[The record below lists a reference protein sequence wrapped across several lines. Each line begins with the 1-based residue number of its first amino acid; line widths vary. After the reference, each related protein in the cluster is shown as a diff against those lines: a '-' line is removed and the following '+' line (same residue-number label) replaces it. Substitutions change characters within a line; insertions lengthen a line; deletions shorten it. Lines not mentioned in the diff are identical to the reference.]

1 MILSRLQPIGMPP
14 LAMMNMNSSGTQSTH
29 PRQWPFCNQPVK
41 SPHQTPQEVWV
52 VVATHRLSRYQ
63 HRTRPQI
70 PNVVREFALVPGN
83 RESRQ
88 MVLSKARETEKIS
101 TGEREGIRG
110 RGEKKERGCFSL
122 ETDKELPSITRTV
135 KCSTY
140 HFALLCM
147 VRR

>member
-1 MILSRLQPIGMPP
+1 MPP

-88 MVLSKARETEKIS
+88 MVLSKAGETEKIS
-101 TGEREGIRG
+101 TGERERE
-110 RGEKKERGCFSL
+110 RELEAEEKRKREAAS
-122 ETDKELPSITRTV
+122 V
-135 KCSTY
+135 
-140 HFALLCM
+140 
-147 VRR
+147 